1 VLPAGI
7 RPWLRGWLHTVAAPV
22 SGLAGV
28 PLVVAAVHH
37 RVPLL
42 VYTASLVVMFTTS
55 ACYHRGSWSAAGRR
69 WWRRLD
75 HCTIFVFIAGSYTA
89 YSAVALPAAQ
99 ATPVLVVVWLGAA
112 AGIGVQLLWPAAP
125 RWLGVLTYLVVG
137 LVGVVV
143 LPELVRR
150 GGVAAVVLLCAGGV
164 LYALGALA
172 YALRRPNPSPTAF
185 GYHEVFH
192 AFVVAAAG
200 CHYTGL
206 WFALPS

>member
-1 VLPAGI
+1 
-7 RPWLRGWLHTVAAPV
+7 LRGWLHTVAAPV

-55 ACYHRGSWSAAGRR
+55 AGYHRGSWSAAGRR

-99 ATPVLVVVWLGAA
+99 ATRCWSWSGWA
-112 AGIGVQLLWPAAP
+112 LLP
-125 RWLGVLTYLVVG
+125 
-137 LVGVVV
+137 
-143 LPELVRR
+143 
-150 GGVAAVVLLCAGGV
+150 
-164 LYALGALA
+164 ALGFSCCG
-172 YALRRPNPSPTAF
+172 RRHRV
-185 GYHEVFH
+185 GW
-192 AFVVAAAG
+192 G
-200 CHYTGL
+200 C
-206 WFALPS
+206 